1 MYFSKETEKSLYLIL
16 KPLKIL
22 QTLQKNAYSRII
34 IVTLQTHILQSHY
47 KNGSNKDNYQSGKGK
62 GKPPTVT
69 RLTAMH
75 RKRPV
80 PESLLNKVFELFRT
94 SFLQNTSPDIYFW
107 KCTVFYNKRSQCL
120 LLIIY
125 LKLEFPWVLLISAFF
140 YRRSATFLY

>member
-34 IVTLQTHILQSHY
+34 IVTLQTHILRSHY

-62 GKPPTVT
+62 RKPPTVT

-80 PESLLNKVFELFRT
+80 PESLLNKVLG
-94 SFLQNTSPDIYFW
+94 LQPEALSKKRLRYSCLPLKFSEQ
-107 KCTVFYNKRSQCL
+107 VFYRTPPQIFASESALDFTTNDPN
-120 LLIIY
+120 IY
-125 LKLEFPWVLLISAFF
+125 C
-140 YRRSATFLY
+140 

>member
-22 QTLQKNAYSRII
+22 QTLQKNAYCRII

-80 PESLLNKVFELFRT
+80 PESLLNKVLG
-94 SFLQNTSPDIYFW
+94 LQPEALSKKRLRYSCLPLKFSEQ
-107 KCTVFYNKRSQCL
+107 VFYRTPPQIFASESALDFTTSGPN
-120 LLIIY
+120 IY
-125 LKLEFPWVLLISAFF
+125 C
-140 YRRSATFLY
+140 